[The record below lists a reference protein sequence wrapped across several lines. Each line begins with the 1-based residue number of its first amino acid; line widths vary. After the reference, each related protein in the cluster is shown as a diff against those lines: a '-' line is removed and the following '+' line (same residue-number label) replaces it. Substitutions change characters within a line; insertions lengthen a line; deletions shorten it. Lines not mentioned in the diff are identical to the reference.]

1 MSEVPFVQIFTCGGT
16 LDKIYFDAKS
26 EFKVGEPQIE
36 EVFRRAGV
44 TFEHAIT
51 SLMRKDSLDMT
62 ADDRELIRA
71 QVKQSPHRYFL
82 ITHGT
87 DTMSDTARCLMGLP
101 DKVIVLTGSMTPARF
116 QSSDAEFNIG
126 CAVGVLLSKGPGI
139 YVAMNGRVFAGDHV
153 RKNREAGR
161 FEPTP

>member
-1 MSEVPFVQIFTCGGT
+1 MYDVPFVQIFTCGGT

-26 EFKVGEPQIE
+26 EFKVGEPQISE
-36 EVFRRAGV
+36 IFRRAGV
-44 TFEHAIT
+44 TFEYHID

-62 ADDRELIRA
+62 EQDRELIRA
-71 QVKQSPHRYFL
+71 RVASSPHTYFL

-87 DTMSDTARCLMGLP
+87 DTMSETAQSLMGLP
-101 DKVIVLTGSMTPARF
+101 GKVIVLTGSMTPARF
-116 QSSDAEFNIG
+116 EASDAEFNIG
-126 CAVGVLLSKGPGI
+126 CAVGVLLSKDPGV

-161 FEPTP
+161 FEST